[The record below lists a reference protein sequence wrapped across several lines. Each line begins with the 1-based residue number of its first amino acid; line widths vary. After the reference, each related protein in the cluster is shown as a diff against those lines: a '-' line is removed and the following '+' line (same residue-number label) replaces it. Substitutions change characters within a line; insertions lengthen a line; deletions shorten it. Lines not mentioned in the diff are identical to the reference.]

1 MSGTA
6 DPWEPAVTPALL
18 RSAVRRPSV
27 ERIGAPDRIYDKD
40 AADPNW
46 KPRPAGFTAKIRT
59 PVDPL
64 TWEGDNA

>member
-1 MSGTA
+1 MKYGA
-6 DPWEPAVTPALL
+6 EWEPPTCPALNWWPP
-18 RSAVRRPSV
+18 PSSNV
-27 ERIGAPDRIYDKD
+27 QHIGGPDRLAD
-40 AADPNW
+40 ADEADPNW